1 MPLNG
6 HSYLV
11 SQGWSGTGTGLRQ
24 GAISRPLAM
33 PQKKNLAGLG
43 KDRDEA
49 FPFWDQLSIFQNIEY
64 PVRDILSEIPILSS
78 LFTAAATAILIKISS
93 EDSDSDGVSQLLIE
107 AVPLPRV

>member
-1 MPLNG
+1 
-6 HSYLV
+6 
-11 SQGWSGTGTGLRQ
+11 
-24 GAISRPLAM
+24 M